1 MRTMLEIHEIFQR
14 YGGMMKTHELSNE
27 RLYYQNIQ
35 NLLDKGIIEKL
46 RYGYYRWVEDTN
58 PSEVDVVVKLFPDG
72 ILCMESALRY
82 YGYIEEASAEWHIAV
97 SKDSGKS
104 RFNIDYPYV
113 KPYYIEPSLLE
124 VGMTVGE
131 IDGIKVKVY
140 DRERVICDCLRY
152 RNRMDKEIF
161 NNAIKSY
168 INDSMRNIA
177 HLNKYADELMVSQ
190 KARDLL
196 AIWL

>member
-1 MRTMLEIHEIFQR
+1 
-14 YGGMMKTHELSNE
+14 
-27 RLYYQNIQ
+27 
-35 NLLDKGIIEKL
+35 
-46 RYGYYRWVEDTN
+46 
-58 PSEVDVVVKLFPDG
+58 
-72 ILCMESALRY
+72 
-82 YGYIEEASAEWHIAV
+82 
-97 SKDSGKS
+97 
-104 RFNIDYPYV
+104 
-113 KPYYIEPSLLE
+113 
-124 VGMTVGE
+124 MTVGE

-177 HLNKYADELMVSQ
+177 HLNKYADELRVSQ